1 MLTRSTA
8 TIGLFATL
16 ALSTL
21 LCGCTG
27 SSEPRYPERYEQALD
42 GVAAAPVPS
51 GAAQRFV
58 DFFTSIQ
65 QPDVAARV
73 AALYGDPVYFS
84 DTLFVTEDRAALTRH
99 FERLAGRGTRIRVDL
114 DDTVVS
120 GADLYLRWRMSVTFP
135 DGGTEA
141 RTIGMTQLR
150 FDDSGRIRFHQDFW
164 DSSEGVY
171 RHIPILGWAI
181 GTVEARIAKED

>member
-1 MLTRSTA
+1 MSTRSIA
-8 TIGLFATL
+8 PIGLFAAL

-27 SSEPRYPERYEQALD
+27 SSQPRYPERYQQALD
-42 GVAAAPVPS
+42 RVAAAPVPS

-58 DFFTSIQ
+58 TFFTSIE
-65 QPDVAARV
+65 QPQVAARV
-73 AALYGDPVYFS
+73 AELYGDPVYFS
-84 DTLFVTEDRAALTRH
+84 DTLFVTEDHAALTRH
-99 FERLAGRGTRIRVDL
+99 FERLSGRGIRIQVDL
-114 DDTVVS
+114 DDTVIS
-120 GADLYLRWRMSVTFP
+120 GVDLYLRWRMRVTFP

-171 RHIPILGWAI
+171 RRLPILGWAI
-181 GTVEARIAKED
+181 GAVDARITKED